1 MSGSVYLVGADE
13 VANAGLNMRNAADTM
28 EQASHRVSDALY
40 RHQQF
45 MDDWLSRLEAIMT
58 NTQKG

>member
-1 MSGSVYLVGADE
+1 
-13 VANAGLNMRNAADTM
+13 MRNAADTM